1 CAVCGSGKYLSDAAS
16 DPALHTS
23 ESSCKLCPAGSMNEH
38 DDTFAENHDK
48 SVDCAPC
55 TTGRYSDTDGSS
67 SCPECTTGT
76 SGVGATSCSD
86 CPAGYECSD
95 SKVDPCPAGKYSN
108 NDSNCKGCDVG
119 HRCPGGMDHQ
129 LCLPG
134 TVQPATNQ
142 STCVACTAGSYQD
155 DQGKLACTPCPA
167 GHFCPEASTTF
178 IECGSVSLYCPTNS
192 TSVKAAASGSYT
204 TPVDADETARTGE
217 AVCEAGF
224 ACVGGIKTS
233 CDDGFSN
240 PGSSKCEFCGPG
252 KYMHEAEDS
261 TKDCV
266 GCQAGKYSETGSN
279 SIEGCLTCGIGEYSS
294 AASGFCSTVKAGE
307 E

>member
-1 CAVCGSGKYLSDAAS
+1 MDTSPPAASSTSASDAPYDAPPPLKAKAS
-16 DPALHTS
+16 S
-23 ESSCKLCPAGSMNEH
+23 
-38 DDTFAENHDK
+38 
-48 SVDCAPC
+48 PC
-55 TTGRYSDTDGSS
+55 
-67 SCPECTTGT
+67 
-76 SGVGATSCSD
+76 SG
-86 CPAGYECSD
+86 
-95 SKVDPCPAGKYSN
+95 
-108 NDSNCKGCDVG
+108 
-119 HRCPGGMDHQ
+119 
-129 LCLPG
+129 
-134 TVQPATNQ
+134 
-142 STCVACTAGSYQD
+142 
-155 DQGKLACTPCPA
+155 
-167 GHFCPEASTTF
+167 
-178 IECGSVSLYCPTNS
+178 
-192 TSVKAAASGSYT
+192 AAASSSPPRDARSFAT
-204 TPVDADETARTGE
+204 SSDADETARTGE

-307 E
+307 EVSKSEASAPTQTFARVKTITHVRTHRS